1 MFKKRDRRCSAI
13 QFMLYTD
20 PNYETRLF
28 PAHWPTV
35 SKLGLRANNKVYLEV
50 LKSVGDLLVQSSGPW
65 KILDIEA
72 GVGVGV
78 QVQRYPGL
86 DSQRAGAVHS
96 KSSTKVGD
104 PNNKKDAK
112 VPTVE
117 DKYIMKDVLGTGA
130 FSQVRL
136 AEQREEPSKLYAIK
150 IIDKKALKGKE
161 DSLENEIKVLRRLD
175 HPNVVKLLEAYESKS
190 SVYLVME
197 LVTGGELFDRIVE
210 KGSYT
215 EKDAAD
221 LIKQVLSAVAY
232 MHTEGVVHRDLKPEN
247 LLYHSTD
254 EDSKIMISD
263 FGLSKME
270 DSGIMATACGT
281 PGYVAPE
288 VLAQKP
294 YGKSVDVWSIGVISY
309 ILLCGYP
316 PFYDENDANLFAQI
330 LKGEFEFDSPY
341 WDDISD
347 EAKAFIRQLMC
358 VDVDKRLSCSEAL
371 EHAWITGAKN
381 DKDIHASVSEQL
393 KKNFAKS
400 RWRQAYNAIAV
411 SRQMKK
417 MVLNSGA
424 TTTDNKDNS
433 PGPEKSAAEVNGL
446 TINYSRLDLDDKRK
460 EDKPQN
466 LSRNIKGA
474 LRSCNNKGPESPGKS
489 RKRKFPGP
497 AGILLESSPS
507 SKIRFEN
514 SSDEIKDDYETLKE
528 NNQGTTTEN
537 ENSDDLCGDIWM
549 KMLSDYDTSCDE
561 IDSYSISKL
570 KGQSLPGSTAPD
582 PTCSLVDP
590 SGSINGMIHRAV
602 MEKYRVHLSIGSIL
616 VLRNVAVLMT
626 LRNHYVNVTLNNLLS
641 IYQSGASP
649 RRIIVSTSH
658 HPLSISQI
666 IKESKLSSRI
676 KDVNQPLSK
685 KVVDN
690 PFINPT
696 SKIPSSHTSNTF
708 QFKKSGASPSKF
720 HAQSPP
726 IDSSESDILLEGL
739 DEDSLFGDF

>member
-1 MFKKRDRRCSAI
+1 MPLFGKK
-13 QFMLYTD
+13 
-20 PNYETRLF
+20 
-28 PAHWPTV
+28 
-35 SKLGLRANNKVYLEV
+35 
-50 LKSVGDLLVQSSGPW
+50 SS
-65 KILDIEA
+65 
-72 GVGVGV
+72 
-78 QVQRYPGL
+78 
-86 DSQRAGAVHS
+86 S
-96 KSSTKVGD
+96 KSSSKDGD
-104 PNNKKDAK
+104 GKKDSK
-112 VPTVE
+112 IPTVE

-136 AEQREEPSKLYAIK
+136 AELREEPSKLFAIK

-161 DSLENEIKVLRRLD
+161 DSLENEIRVLRRLD

-221 LIKQVLSAVAY
+221 LIKQVLSAVDY

-371 EHAWITGAKN
+371 KHAWITGAKN

-400 RWRQAYNAIAV
+400 RWRQAYHAIAV

-424 TTTDNKDNS
+424 ATSENNEAPPVVATPS
-433 PGPEKSAAEVNGL
+433 PGKTATEVNG
-446 TINYSRLDLDDKRK
+446 
-460 EDKPQN
+460 
-466 LSRNIKGA
+466 
-474 LRSCNNKGPESPGKS
+474 KS
-489 RKRKFPGP
+489 
-497 AGILLESSPS
+497 
-507 SKIRFEN
+507 
-514 SSDEIKDDYETLKE
+514 
-528 NNQGTTTEN
+528 
-537 ENSDDLCGDIWM
+537 
-549 KMLSDYDTSCDE
+549 
-561 IDSYSISKL
+561 
-570 KGQSLPGSTAPD
+570 
-582 PTCSLVDP
+582 
-590 SGSINGMIHRAV
+590 
-602 MEKYRVHLSIGSIL
+602 
-616 VLRNVAVLMT
+616 
-626 LRNHYVNVTLNNLLS
+626 
-641 IYQSGASP
+641 
-649 RRIIVSTSH
+649 
-658 HPLSISQI
+658 
-666 IKESKLSSRI
+666 
-676 KDVNQPLSK
+676 
-685 KVVDN
+685 
-690 PFINPT
+690 
-696 SKIPSSHTSNTF
+696 
-708 QFKKSGASPSKF
+708 
-720 HAQSPP
+720 
-726 IDSSESDILLEGL
+726 
-739 DEDSLFGDF
+739 